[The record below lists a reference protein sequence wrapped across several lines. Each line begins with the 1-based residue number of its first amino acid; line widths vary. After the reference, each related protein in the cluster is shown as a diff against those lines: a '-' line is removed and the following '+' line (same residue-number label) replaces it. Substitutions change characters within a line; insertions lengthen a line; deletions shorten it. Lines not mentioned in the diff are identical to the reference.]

1 MFKNASITY
10 SKRLFNEISSWLNK
24 VNNVYTE
31 NVRRNGSFE
40 LDDITINKFA
50 KINENSQKPFILNAN
65 GSPLILARKTFDVKL
80 EDFGIDE
87 SKVKNKEVFKKIFK
101 DNKINDT
108 LGIYIYQHNI
118 TITFDGIF
126 FQKYHALMIGINTLE
141 KMKETLIHELT
152 HYNEYIHSILLLNE
166 HRFNDLYNK
175 TDDILYLPNSN
186 KVIDPEQK
194 YEYEFW
200 SWYNTFLYQLKKL
213 LKNNHPEHKNLSR
226 IIFNQLFIGN
236 AIDDIKR
243 MKLTG
248 DYKNNILDYILYIV
262 YGKINSDL
270 GKKVIKSI
278 DSMKRET
285 ISSKIRKEILNEI
298 KINESKL
305 KKLEQNGSNDTQE
318 LKNNISSLQD
328 YLSELKFKVS
338 YTYFLKKLITDLIK
352 ENLLPPNTNFKE
364 YKK

>member
-1 MFKNASITY
+1 
-10 SKRLFNEISSWLNK
+10 
-24 VNNVYTE
+24 
-31 NVRRNGSFE
+31 
-40 LDDITINKFA
+40 
-50 KINENSQKPFILNAN
+50 
-65 GSPLILARKTFDVKL
+65 
-80 EDFGIDE
+80 
-87 SKVKNKEVFKKIFK
+87 
-101 DNKINDT
+101 
-108 LGIYIYQHNI
+108 
-118 TITFDGIF
+118 
-126 FQKYHALMIGINTLE
+126 
-141 KMKETLIHELT
+141 
-152 HYNEYIHSILLLNE
+152 
-166 HRFNDLYNK
+166 
-175 TDDILYLPNSN
+175 
-186 KVIDPEQK
+186 
-194 YEYEFW
+194 
-200 SWYNTFLYQLKKL
+200 
-213 LKNNHPEHKNLSR
+213 
-226 IIFNQLFIGN
+226 
-236 AIDDIKR
+236 